1 MIVEIATLAAG
12 PGLRDQLREALR
24 AARAV
29 LARFPGYRG
38 STFHQGLEDAD
49 AFVLTIEWETR
60 DAYLDSFQDA
70 ARLAEWRGHFA
81 HLLAAP
87 PKVAPYETIAGG

>member
-1 MIVEIATLAAG
+1 MIVEIATLTAAA
-12 PGLRDQLREALR
+12 GLRDQLREALR

-29 LARFPGYRG
+29 LARFPGYRA

-49 AFVLTIEWETR
+49 SFVLTIHWESR
-60 DAYLDSFQDA
+60 DAYLESFRDA
-70 ARLAEWRGHFA
+70 ALLAEWRGHFV

-87 PKVAPYETIAGG
+87 PRVAPYETIAGP

>member
-1 MIVEIATLAAG
+1 VEIAALTAG
-12 PGLRDQLREALR
+12 SGPRDQLREALR

-49 AFVLTIEWETR
+49 SFVLTIEWEAR
-60 DAYLDSFQDA
+60 DAYLESFQDA
-70 ARLAEWRGHFA
+70 ALLGEWRGHFV

-87 PKVAPYETIAGG
+87 PRVAPYETIAGA